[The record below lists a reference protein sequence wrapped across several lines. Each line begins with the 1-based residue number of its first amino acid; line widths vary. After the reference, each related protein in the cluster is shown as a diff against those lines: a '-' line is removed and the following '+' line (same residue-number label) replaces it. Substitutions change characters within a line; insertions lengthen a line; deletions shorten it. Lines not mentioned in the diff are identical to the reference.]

1 MQELDM
7 DGLASWTEI
16 GRTGGRDPLAMLS
29 AVEYAYQTQL
39 SGISTIT
46 DRLRYYAFH
55 CWWISHYADTYPTK
69 SAADYGDCARR
80 FELLYAL
87 ASLCVPD
94 QPEATSDELGIS
106 GANHAAK
113 ILQEGWNQIDFRH
126 ATARETPA
134 EKRYIEPTMG
144 DFANSYASQMREIG
158 LLYQP
163 KSHGLNVPTERG
175 LDLGA
180 RFEESLGEAST
191 LFRESAKT
199 GIVDRKTLAR
209 IAHCRPGAI
218 SRESSEAEMLRELL
232 MARLEPDPE
241 TVPERRR
248 KAATETRD
256 AAIARRDTLLWILDT
271 AKDNPDAPVSQEILR
286 WHWVETPVAS
296 DHPRAHTHARW
307 QHYQCGDTAR
317 VACEA
322 LLVHAVWEISR
333 SPRDIGSLLA
343 GLTEPLD
350 GASNLGAWLADIE
363 NRQAA
368 DPLQTIQ
375 SRALDGSD
383 DLDALMGPLARL
395 YCYWGAREPE
405 LAEAYPEDR
414 PGRQTVRTL
423 LRWIERQKDRP
434 ARDAMI
440 DFFRD
445 FIIMRH
451 LAVAAGKFRANSA
464 YTYLFEFH
472 DQELHWK
479 QSRSP
484 NPSGPRLKIAL
495 RFLEDLGLLK
505 DGYITKYGKAL
516 LDSESA

>member
-1 MQELDM
+1 M

-39 SGISTIT
+39 PGISTIT
-46 DRLRYYAFH
+46 ERLRYYAFH
-55 CWWISHYADTYPTK
+55 CWWISHYADTSPTK

-80 FELLYAL
+80 FEFLYAL

-94 QPEATSDELGIS
+94 DPQATSDELGIL
-106 GANHAAK
+106 GANCAARV
-113 ILQEGWNQIDFRH
+113 LQEGQNQIDFRYV
-126 ATARETPA
+126 TARETPA
-134 EKRYIEPTMG
+134 ERRYIKPAMG

-158 LLYQP
+158 LLRQP

-175 LDLGA
+175 LDLAA

-191 LFRESAKT
+191 SFRETAKS
-199 GIVDRKTLAR
+199 GIVDRNTLAR
-209 IAHCRPGAI
+209 LAQCRPGAI
-218 SRESSEAEMLRELL
+218 SPESDEAEMLRDLL

-241 TVPERRR
+241 AVPERRR
-248 KAATETRD
+248 EATTAARD

-271 AKDNPDAPVSQEILR
+271 AKDNPDAPVSQDMLR

-296 DHPRAHTHARW
+296 NHPRAHTHARW

-322 LLVHAVWEISR
+322 LLAHAVREISR
-333 SPRDIGSLLA
+333 SPRDIETLLA

-350 GASNLGAWLADIE
+350 GACNLGAWLADVE

-368 DPLQTIQ
+368 DTLQTIQ

-383 DLDALMGPLARL
+383 DLYALMGPLARL
-395 YCYWGAREPE
+395 HREWGSREPQ

-434 ARDAMI
+434 ARNTMA

-464 YTYLFEFH
+464 YTYLFELH
-472 DQELHWK
+472 DRELHWK
-479 QSRSP
+479 QSPSP
-484 NPSGPRLKIAL
+484 SPSGPRLKIAL
-495 RFLEDLGLLK
+495 RFLEDLDLLK
-505 DGYITKYGKAL
+505 DGHITKRGEAL
-516 LDSESA
+516 LHSETA